1 MHVFGAFRGTGD
13 GRTGRCLITLRA
25 GKGWGTGISS
35 GTTISLII
43 AATALVGL
51 AGTAAFLLARR
62 RRPAPAARDDRLV
75 QAVDEMRTRMD
86 DLGRDLSEA
95 LERAERESKRNRF
108 LSDLGSSIEFEELLE
123 RILDAAL
130 EVPGFDAAMVV
141 LEEAGGTSAMAT
153 RGMTP
158 EEAAHPPSSGAA
170 GALPPG
176 PITVSYRY
184 GAADAADTQ
193 LIRGGLFVP
202 LVSREGQSLG
212 SLGLFWRRPGYEP
225 SSQRVGAIEQ
235 IAATCIPAIENAR
248 RYREARQLAETDAL
262 TGFFNQRYF
271 HETLRREALR
281 AQRYDRQLA
290 LLIID
295 LDDFKAVNDRIG
307 HLAGDAVLAQVAEQ
321 LRNEIRSVDI
331 GCRVGGDEFGV
342 IMPESTSEDASQL
355 FQRMHDARL
364 HDVRAGRGPCPDL
377 RRDRGAAPRG
387 DGGGPLRAGGLGA
400 LPREGPRQ
408 GPREHRHRLS
418 EPQSRTAT
426 RRSARDGRSAPPAC
440 SSVTPTRAPRG
451 TAAESG
457 TTRSEASKV
466 AGGER
471 VRRARPDDP
480 GLVRHPVGGCPEAG
494 EHEDGLVRVVHDE
507 RDPPHRPAER
517 IPLCGRVGEDREGRR
532 RESAPV
538 QPRNEC
544 RGDERPRAERDRG
557 HAAAHRER
565 GERRPAR
572 STRARE
578 VERRKRDGRR
588 GRRLAGRRPA
598 PPGRRCGRASRGRG

>member
-1 MHVFGAFRGTGD
+1 MAE
-13 GRTGRCLITLRA
+13 RA
-25 GKGWGTGISS
+25 DAYYIAGGEGWGTGISS

-51 AGTAAFLLARR
+51 VGTAAFLLARR
-62 RRPAPAARDDRLV
+62 RPAPTARDDRLV

-141 LEEAGGTSAMAT
+141 LEEAGGTSTMAT

-212 SLGLFWRRPGYEP
+212 SLALFWRTPGYEP

-321 LRNEIRSVDI
+321 LRNEIRSVDV

-355 FQRMHDARL
+355 FQRMHDAVSTMSVPGGSR
-364 HDVRAGRGPCPDL
+364 VRISAGIAEL
-377 RRDRGAAPRG
+377 RHG
-387 DGGGPLRAGGLGA
+387 
-400 LPREGPRQ
+400 E
-408 GPREHRHRLS
+408 
-418 EPQSRTAT
+418 
-426 RRSARDGRSAPPAC
+426 
-440 SSVTPTRAPRG
+440 
-451 TAAESG
+451 TAAG
-457 TTRSEASKV
+457 LF
-466 AGGER
+466 ER
-471 VRRARPDDP
+471 ADSALYRAKDLGKD
-480 GLVRHPVGGCPEAG
+480 
-494 EHEDGLVRVVHDE
+494 
-507 RDPPHRPAER
+507 
-517 IPLCGRVGEDREGRR
+517 
-532 RESAPV
+532 
-538 QPRNEC
+538 
-544 RGDERPRAERDRG
+544 
-557 HAAAHRER
+557 
-565 GERRPAR
+565 
-572 STRARE
+572 
-578 VERRKRDGRR
+578 
-588 GRRLAGRRPA
+588 
-598 PPGRRCGRASRGRG
+598 RASIATD

>member
-1 MHVFGAFRGTGD
+1 MP
-13 GRTGRCLITLRA
+13 ITLRA

-35 GTTISLII
+35 GTTISLIT

-51 AGTAAFLLARR
+51 VGTAAFLLARR

-225 SSQRVGAIEQ
+225 SSQRMGAIEQ

-307 HLAGDAVLAQVAEQ
+307 HLAGDAVLAQVAER
-321 LRNEIRSVDI
+321 LRNSIRSVDV
-331 GCRVGGDEFGV
+331 GCRVGGDEFAV
-342 IMPESTSEDASQL
+342 IMPESTADDAAQL
-355 FQRMHDARL
+355 FQRMHDGVASMS
-364 HDVRAGRGPCPDL
+364 VP
-377 RRDRGAAPRG
+377 
-387 DGGGPLRAGGLGA
+387 GGGRVRISAGIAELRHGETAAGLFERADSALYAAKDLGKD
-400 LPREGPRQ
+400 RV
-408 GPREHRHRLS
+408 S
-418 EPQSRTAT
+418 V
-426 RRSARDGRSAPPAC
+426 ARD
-440 SSVTPTRAPRG
+440 
-451 TAAESG
+451 
-457 TTRSEASKV
+457 
-466 AGGER
+466 
-471 VRRARPDDP
+471 
-480 GLVRHPVGGCPEAG
+480 
-494 EHEDGLVRVVHDE
+494 
-507 RDPPHRPAER
+507 
-517 IPLCGRVGEDREGRR
+517 
-532 RESAPV
+532 
-538 QPRNEC
+538 
-544 RGDERPRAERDRG
+544 
-557 HAAAHRER
+557 
-565 GERRPAR
+565 
-572 STRARE
+572 
-578 VERRKRDGRR
+578 
-588 GRRLAGRRPA
+588 
-598 PPGRRCGRASRGRG
+598 